1 MIRRLGLYLG
11 LCLAW
16 GFSSALAAAEFEV
29 LQQDKSFNYSVLE
42 VKQGDRVAFKNADRV
57 SHNVFS
63 LSPTLMF
70 DLGTYPK
77 GESRTVQ
84 FDKKGEV
91 DIECAIHPYMKM
103 KVIVK

>member
-1 MIRRLGLYLG
+1 MIRYACLYLG
-11 LCLAW
+11 LV
-16 GFSSALAAAEFEV
+16 FSSLLTAAEFEV

-42 VKQGDRVAFKNADRV
+42 VQQGDRVAFKNADRV

-77 GESRTVQ
+77 GESRIVQ

-91 DIECAIHPYMKM
+91 DVECAIHPYMKM